1 MTAETWSDRTI
12 LITGAAGGI
21 GAACA
26 RQLDALGVSVILVD
40 RDEAALRRVAAT
52 LRPDGA
58 HRALAADLSEPGAC
72 RQLFDTTGEL
82 YGVVHMAGIYQ
93 ADDLTPESRAV
104 WDRTMSVNLDMAFDL
119 ASAAAPRLRAPDGRA
134 ARIVMAA
141 SLAYRRG
148 SFDHLA
154 YSASKGGIAGLTRAL
169 SRRLAPDVLVN
180 AVAPG
185 IIDTAMPAGLI
196 AARGDALRREIPL
209 GRWGSADEVAG
220 TIVFLCSDAASYIT
234 GQIINIDGGMVNG

>member
-1 MTAETWSDRTI
+1 MTTEIWADRTI

-26 RQLDALGVSVILVD
+26 RQLDALGASLVLLD
-40 RDEAALRRVAAT
+40 RDGAALHEVAAT
-52 LRPDGA
+52 LRSGGG
-58 HRALAADLSEPGAC
+58 HRVVTADLGDQQAC
-72 RQLFDTTGEL
+72 WKVMDTVGDL
-82 YGVVHMAGIYQ
+82 YGLIHMAGIYQ
-93 ADDLTPESRAV
+93 TDDLSPESRAV
-104 WDRTMSVNLDMAFDL
+104 WDRTMAVNLDMAFDL
-119 ASAAAPRLRAPDGRA
+119 ASAAAPRLRAVGGKS

-185 IIDTAMPAGLI
+185 IIDTAMPAQVI
-196 AARGDALRREIPL
+196 AARGDAIRREIPL
-209 GRWGSADEVAG
+209 GRWGTAEEVAG
-220 TIVFLCSDAASYIT
+220 VVVFLCSDAAGYVT

>member
-1 MTAETWSDRTI
+1 MATETWSDRAI
-12 LITGAAGGI
+12 AITGAAGGI

-26 RQLDALGVSVILVD
+26 RQLDALGASVILMD
-40 RDEAALRRVAAT
+40 RDEAALQRVAAT

-58 HRALAADLSEPGAC
+58 RRIVAADLSEPGAC
-72 RQLFDTTGEL
+72 RQVFDSIDEL
-82 YGVVHMAGIYQ
+82 YGLIHMAGIYQ
-93 ADDLTPESRAV
+93 TDDLAPESRAV
-104 WDRTMSVNLDMAFDL
+104 WDRTMAVNLDMAFDL
-119 ASAAAPRLRAPDGRA
+119 ASAAAPRLCDRGGRG

-169 SRRLAPDVLVN
+169 SRRLAPKVLVN

-185 IIDTAMPAGLI
+185 IIDTAMPAQLI
-196 AARGDALRREIPL
+196 AARGDAVRREIPL
-209 GRWGSADEVAG
+209 GRWGTADEVAG
-220 TIVFLCSDAASYIT
+220 TVVFLCSDAASYIT
-234 GQIINIDGGMVNG
+234 GQIINIDGGMING

>member
-1 MTAETWSDRTI
+1 MTMEIWADRTI

-26 RQLDALGVSVILVD
+26 GRLDALGASLVLLD
-40 RDEAALRRVAAT
+40 RDGAALHELAAT
-52 LRPDGA
+52 LRSTGG
-58 HRALAADLSEPGAC
+58 HRVITADLSDPQVC
-72 RQLFDTTGEL
+72 WNVMDTVGDL
-82 YGVVHMAGIYQ
+82 YGLIHMAGIYQ
-93 ADDLTPESRAV
+93 TDDLSPESRAV
-104 WDRTMSVNLDMAFDL
+104 WDRTMAVNLDMAFDL
-119 ASAAAPRLRAPDGRA
+119 ASAAAPRLRAAPGKA
-134 ARIVMAA
+134 ARVVMAA

-185 IIDTAMPAGLI
+185 IIDTAMPAQLI
-196 AARGDALRREIPL
+196 AARGDAIRREIPL
-209 GRWGSADEVAG
+209 GRWGTAEEVAG
-220 TIVFLCSDAASYIT
+220 VVVFLCSDAASYVT

>member
-1 MTAETWSDRTI
+1 MTTEIWSGRTI

-26 RQLDALGVSVILVD
+26 RQLDALGADLVLLD
-40 RDEAALRRVAAT
+40 RDETALESLAAT
-52 LRPDGA
+52 LRRDGG
-58 HRALAADLSEPGAC
+58 HRAIAADLGDPQAC
-72 RQLFDTTGEL
+72 RRVFDGIDSL
-82 YGVVHMAGIYQ
+82 YGLIHMAGIYL
-93 ADDLTPESRAV
+93 ADDLAPESRDI
-104 WDRTMSVNLDMAFDL
+104 WDRTMAVNLDMAFDL
-119 ASAAAPRLRAPDGRA
+119 ASAAAPRLRGQGGRG

-185 IIDTAMPAGLI
+185 IIDTAMPAQLI
-196 AARGDALRREIPL
+196 AARGDAIRREIPL
-209 GRWGSADEVAG
+209 GRWGTADEVAG
-220 TIVFLCSDAASYIT
+220 VVVFLCSDAASYVT